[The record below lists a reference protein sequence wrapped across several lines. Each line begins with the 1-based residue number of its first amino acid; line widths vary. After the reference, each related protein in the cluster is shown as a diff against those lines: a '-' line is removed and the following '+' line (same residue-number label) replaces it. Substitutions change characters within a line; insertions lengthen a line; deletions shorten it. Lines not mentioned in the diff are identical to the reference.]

1 MRKNEQS
8 EDRLTSLMQEIEL
21 LRKEMVKAADDY
33 GRDHPTVL
41 EYSKEIDRYHNLLM
55 RYREELGKV

>member
-1 MRKNEQS
+1 MR
-8 EDRLTSLMQEIEL
+8 EIEK
-21 LRKEMVKAADDY
+21 LRIEMVRAAEAH

-55 RYREELGKV
+55 QFREELGRT